1 MNLKK
6 IIKKVLKED
15 FNKKLN
21 ESENK
26 KKSLLNVIEATG
38 LYHFVDMTGLSLSEV
53 NQQVGELPR
62 KTLEQFIIDFID
74 ENGYHVSYDSSK
86 KIMLTIPIKNIVWVD
101 YISTDGN
108 KLWVEISEFENGNH
122 MEATDVYT
130 TSANNLEDNDIF
142 NIVGTI
148 IQEKIKIRRMN

>member
-6 IIKKVLKED
+6 IIKKVLKEE

-26 KKSLLNVIEATG
+26 KKSLLNVIETTG
-38 LYHFVDMTGLSLSEV
+38 LYHFVYMTNLSLSDV

-130 TSANNLEDNDIF
+130 TSANNLEDNEIF
-142 NIVGTI
+142 NIVERM
-148 IQEKIKIRRMN
+148 IQEKIRISRMN